1 LHRGIDR
8 LDALVPR
15 SNGLTERSLEAL
27 IGFDQFCVLIRPSG
41 PYRGTC
47 SACASVGWVK
57 NCTALVAA

>member
-41 PYRGTC
+41 LAGPVLRVLR
-47 SACASVGWVK
+47 SVG
-57 NCTALVAA
+57 